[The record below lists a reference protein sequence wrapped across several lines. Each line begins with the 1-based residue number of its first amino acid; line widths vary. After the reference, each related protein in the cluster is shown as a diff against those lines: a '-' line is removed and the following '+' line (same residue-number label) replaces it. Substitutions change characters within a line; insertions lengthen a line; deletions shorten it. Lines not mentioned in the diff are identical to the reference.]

1 MARPR
6 EFDLDDVIDQAI
18 SVFWANGS
26 HATSLDDLCD
36 AMRLNRSSLYS
47 TFGDKRTLFLRT
59 LDRYGE
65 REAALIRE
73 TFSRPVSVDRAV
85 NQHFQEVV
93 EQIVSGRSR
102 NGCLTGNAA
111 AEVGIH
117 DGEVGTSVRRN
128 LDRLEGAF
136 RHALAQAKARAEIS
150 EQADISALARFFVA
164 GAQGLRLIGKT
175 TSNREVLEDIAGQ
188 IVRVLRC
195 DN

>member
-18 SVFWANGS
+18 SVFWANGF

-59 LDRYGE
+59 MDRYGE
-65 REAALIRE
+65 REAARVRE
-73 TFSRPVSVDRAV
+73 TLSRPVSVDRAV
-85 NQHFQEVV
+85 TQYFQEVV
-93 EQIVSGRSR
+93 EQIASGSAR

-117 DGEVGTSVRRN
+117 DREVGMSVRRN

-150 EQADISALARFFVA
+150 EHADINALARFFVA

-175 TSNREVLEDIAGQ
+175 TSNREALEDIAEQ
-188 IVRVLRC
+188 IVRAIKC

>member
-1 MARPR
+1 MSRPR
-6 EFDLDDVIDQAI
+6 EFDLDHVIDQAI
-18 SVFWANGS
+18 SVFWANGF

-85 NQHFQEVV
+85 TQHFQEVV

-111 AEVGIH
+111 AEVGMH
-117 DGEVGTSVRRN
+117 DAEVGAGVRRN
-128 LDRLEGAF
+128 LDRIEGAF
-136 RHALAQAKARAEIS
+136 RDALTEAKARAEIS
-150 EQADISALARFFVA
+150 EHADIDALARFFVA
-164 GAQGLRLIGKT
+164 GVQGLRLIGKT
-175 TSNREVLEDIAGQ
+175 TSDRGVLEGIAGQ
-188 IVRVLRC
+188 IVRILKC
-195 DN
+195 N